1 MGRSIITPAMKC
13 NRLVWSSVFVLA
25 ASCAPPAP
33 KETADLIVTGGRV
46 YTLSWDDPAPDGAP
60 APSAPRAADGWRPD
74 AEAVAV
80 KDGKILYV
88 GAAEEAARYA
98 GDGTRTLDV
107 SGATV
112 VPGLIDSHTHVAG
125 LGELESQ
132 VSLFGV
138 ATEEEAVQRVVDAA
152 SSVPE
157 GEWILARGWD
167 DSDWASR
174 YPTWNLLSEKFPENP
189 VVMQSLHG
197 FAVWGNKKAFEE
209 AGIDEATLAP
219 SGGRILKDAG
229 GNLTGILLDRAGRL
243 LTDAIPEPTPE
254 QFRGYVKAGLERMA
268 RDGYVAVHEAGVDR
282 KLMNALS
289 SLESEGL
296 LPVRVYAMLS
306 ARDADLCR
314 EWLQKGPD
322 RENDRRFI
330 TRSVKAYYDGALG
343 SRGARLLEDYTD
355 MPGHKGTSGGEYG
368 FDMELVAEMMRSGFQ
383 VGVHAIG
390 DAGNRETLDFLESV
404 VDVNP
409 ETRVLRHRI
418 EHAQVIHP
426 GDIPR
431 FGALNV
437 IASMEPPHCA
447 EDQRWAE
454 ARLGGERVKGAYAW
468 RSLRKAGA
476 RLAFNS
482 DLAGSDHDIF
492 YGLHSAITRKTRDQT
507 PPDGWYPEERMTS
520 EEALRGYTVW
530 NAYAAHQENET
541 GTLAPGKWADITVMD
556 IDPLAVGET
565 APGKLFEGGI
575 VATIVG
581 GEVVYE
587 RSKE

>member
-1 MGRSIITPAMKC
+1 MKC
-13 NRLVWSSVFVLA
+13 NRLVWFWLLVLA
-25 ASCAPPAP
+25 GSCAPPAP
-33 KETADLIVTGGRV
+33 KESADLIVTGGRV
-46 YTLSWDDPAPDGAP
+46 YSLSWNEPALDGTP
-60 APSAPRAADGWRPD
+60 SPSAPRSAEGWRPD

-88 GAAEEAARYA
+88 GTAEDAARYA
-98 GDGTRTLDV
+98 GEATRTLDV
-107 SGATV
+107 SGASV
-112 VPGLIDSHTHVAG
+112 IPGLIDSHTHVAG

-138 ATEEEAVQRVVDAA
+138 ATEQEAVQRVVDAA
-152 SSVPE
+152 PNVPE

-174 YPTWNLLSEKFPENP
+174 YPTWDLLSEKFPNNP

-197 FAVWGNKKAFEE
+197 FAVWGNQKAFEA
-209 AGIDEATLAP
+209 AGIDKNTPAP
-219 SGGRILKDAG
+219 SGGRILKDAA
-229 GNLTGILLDRAGRL
+229 GNLTGIVLDRAGRL

-254 QFRGYVKAGLERMA
+254 QFRSYVKAGLERMA

-296 LPVRVYAMLS
+296 LPIRVYAMLS
-306 ARDADLCR
+306 ARDGDLCR

-322 RENDRRFI
+322 RGNDHMLI

-343 SRGARLLEDYTD
+343 SRGARLLEDYSD
-355 MPGHKGTSGGEYG
+355 LPGHKGTAGGEYG
-368 FDMELVAEMMRSGFQ
+368 FDMELVAEMMGSGFQ

-390 DAGNRETLDFLESV
+390 DAGNRESLDFLQSV
-404 VDVNP
+404 ADANP
-409 ETRVLRHRI
+409 ETRDLRHRI
-418 EHAQVIHP
+418 EHAQVVHP
-426 GDIPR
+426 DDFSR
-431 FGALNV
+431 FSSLNV
-437 IASMEPPHCA
+437 VASMEPPHCA

-454 ARLGGERVKGAYAW
+454 TRLGPDRVKGAYAW
-468 RSLRKAGA
+468 RTLRKSGA

-492 YGLHSAITRKTRDQT
+492 YGLHSAITRKTREGT

-556 IDPLAVGET
+556 IDPLVVGET
-565 APGKLFEGGI
+565 APGKLFEGKI
-575 VATIVG
+575 AATIVG

-587 RSKE
+587 RKKE

>member
-1 MGRSIITPAMKC
+1 MKC
-13 NRLVWSSVFVLA
+13 NGLFWLSLSVA
-25 ASCAPPAP
+25 ASSCAPPAP

-46 YTLSWDDPAPDGAP
+46 YTLSWDEPALDGTP
-60 APSAPRAADGWRPD
+60 SPSAPRSAEGWRPD
-74 AEAVAV
+74 AEAIAV
-80 KDGKILYV
+80 KDGNVLFV
-88 GAAEEAARYA
+88 GTAEEAGRYA
-98 GDGTRTLDV
+98 GESTRILDV
-107 SGATV
+107 PGATV
-112 VPGLIDSHTHVAG
+112 IPGLIDSHTHVAG

-138 ATEEEAVQRVVDAA
+138 ATEQEAVQRVVDAA
-152 SSVPE
+152 SNVSE
-157 GEWILARGWD
+157 GAEGKWIVARGWD

-174 YPTWNLLSEKFPENP
+174 YPTWDLLSEKFPRNP

-197 FAVWGNKKAFEE
+197 FAVWGNKKAFEA
-209 AGIDEATLAP
+209 AGIDENTPEP
-219 SGGRILKDAG
+219 SGGRILRNAR
-229 GNLTGILLDRAGRL
+229 GNLTGIVLDRAGRL

-254 QFRGYVKAGLERMA
+254 QFRSYVRAGLERMA

-282 KLMNALS
+282 SLMTALS
-289 SLESEGL
+289 SLEAEGS
-296 LPVRVYAMLS
+296 LPIRVYAMLS
-306 ARDADLCR
+306 ARDGDLCR

-322 RENDRRFI
+322 RESGGRLI

-343 SRGARLLEDYTD
+343 SRGARLLEDYSD

-368 FDMELVAEMMRSGFQ
+368 FDMELVAEMMRAGFQ

-390 DAGNRETLDFLESV
+390 DAGNRETLDFLQSV
-404 VDVNP
+404 VDANP
-409 ETRVLRHRI
+409 ETRDLRHRI
-418 EHAQVIHP
+418 EHAQVVHP
-426 GDIPR
+426 ADFAR
-431 FGALNV
+431 FSSLNV

-454 ARLGGERVKGAYAW
+454 ARLGPERVKGAYAW
-468 RSLRKAGA
+468 RSLRKSGA

-507 PPDGWYPEERMTS
+507 PPEGWYPEERVTS

-530 NAYAAHQENET
+530 NAYAAHQERET
-541 GTLAPGKWADITVMD
+541 GTLAPGKWADITIMD

-565 APGKLFEGGI
+565 AAGKLFEGKI

-581 GEVVYE
+581 GEVVFE
-587 RSKE
+587 RD